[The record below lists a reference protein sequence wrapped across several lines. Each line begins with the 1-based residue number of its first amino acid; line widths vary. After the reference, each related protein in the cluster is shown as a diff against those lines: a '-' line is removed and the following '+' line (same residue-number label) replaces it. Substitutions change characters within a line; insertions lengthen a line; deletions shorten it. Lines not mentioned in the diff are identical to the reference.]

1 MSSLD
6 VAHQRLKFTHSVA
19 LLSDV
24 AAMMG
29 VRLSLFRTQFYI
41 FMLNIYTNNHRSGKN
56 NCLLEV
62 IPNKYL
68 KEII

>member
-6 VAHQRLKFTHSVA
+6 VAHQRLKLNHSPA

-24 AAMMG
+24 SAMAG
-29 VRLSLFRTQFYI
+29 VRLSLLCIQFYI